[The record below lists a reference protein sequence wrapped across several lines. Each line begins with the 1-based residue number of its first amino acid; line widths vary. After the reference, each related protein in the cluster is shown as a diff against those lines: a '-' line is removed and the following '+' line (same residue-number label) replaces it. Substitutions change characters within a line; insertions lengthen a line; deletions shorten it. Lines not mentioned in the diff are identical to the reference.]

1 MWIYAQKTGSLWRDG
16 KQVARGYSGSGEG
29 KNDPGMQ
36 AVPDIGPIPQ
46 GRWTIV
52 GPPINTRY
60 HGPYVL
66 RLQPAPG
73 TGTFGRSGFLMHG
86 DSIESPGCASKG
98 CIILPRVIREEVWNS
113 RDADLEVVAEFQI
126 EDLAQGAKA

>member
-1 MWIYAQKTGSLWRDG
+1 MWIYAQKTGALWRDG
-16 KQVARGYSGSGEG
+16 QHVATGYAGCDEG

-36 AVPDIGPIPQ
+36 AVADVGPIPQ

-66 RLQPAPG
+66 HLQPVPG
-73 TGTFGRSGFLMHG
+73 TETFGRSGFLMHG
-86 DSIESPGCASKG
+86 DSVESPGCASKG
-98 CIILPRVIREEVWNS
+98 CVILPRAAREEVWNS
-113 RDADLEVVAEFQI
+113 EDKDFEVVAEFQI
-126 EDLAQGAKA
+126 GDFAEGAKA